1 MSRVPVPP
9 RPSAWRRVAIP
20 LAVGLAGGWLVS
32 AGAVLATA
40 FGDDATA
47 GAPRDAIVVL
57 GAAQYGGRPSP
68 VLKARLDHAVA
79 LWRRGL
85 APRLVLTGGVGI
97 GDTMSEAAA
106 GRRYVLRQGVPDSA
120 LVLEHEGRT
129 TRESMRNVADLLLA
143 KGWPRVLLV
152 SDPLHLR
159 RASILARRFGLTP
172 ATSPAR
178 DSPAGIGVRTL
189 VSESFKAPTAFLLER
204 GRD

>member
-1 MSRVPVPP
+1 MSRVPAPP
-9 RPSAWRRVAIP
+9 RKSRWRRVAIP
-20 LAVGLAGGWLVS
+20 LGAGLAAGWVVS
-32 AGAVLATA
+32 VAAVLATA
-40 FGDDATA
+40 LGDDAPSVRA
-47 GAPRDAIVVL
+47 DAIVVL

-79 LWRRGL
+79 LWRQGV
-85 APRLVLTGGVGI
+85 APRLVLTGGVGV

-106 GRRYVLRQGVPDSA
+106 GRRYVRRLGVPDSA

-129 TRESMRNVADLLLA
+129 TRESLRNAAELLLA
-143 KGWPRVLLV
+143 KGWPRVMLV

-178 DSPAGIGVRTL
+178 DSPVGFGVGTL
-189 VSESFKAPTAFLLER
+189 VSESFKTPTAFIFER